1 MKNLTVRY
9 SLTQFTFWASS
20 TGAVSF
26 AATYLLSRGL
36 SAGAVG
42 ALLAAAGLLSC
53 ITQPVLAGIVDR
65 SKHFLLTEMLI
76 RLSVLCV
83 GCMGVLLISNVPIWL
98 AGLCYMS
105 SIWLSDA
112 MVPLTNALCVSY
124 NQAGYQINY
133 GAARGIG
140 AAASAISSLALGH
153 VIAWM
158 GNQWMILMLTAF
170 RFMCIVILLGYP
182 SAEKPTASQETA
194 SRGTSVF
201 SFFLTYRWYCASL
214 TGVLFLGMYHA
225 MTENYMIAIMGRLGG
240 NSRHVG
246 MALFI
251 SSMAGAPVIFSFQH
265 IRKKMPDTWLLKIAA
280 CSFLLKAI
288 LLYFAGKIQLV
299 YFIQLLQIT
308 SYAFLSPAQ
317 VCYAR
322 DRVCRTDMVKG
333 QAFSTAAYALGCSG
347 GNFVG
352 GQLLGFGADAILLAG
367 IFMALTGTVII
378 FLTVTKTDKPG
389 EVTINEAG

>member
-36 SAGAVG
+36 SAGAAG
-42 ALLAAAGLLSC
+42 ALLAAAGLFSC

-65 SKHFLLTEMLI
+65 SKHFLLPGMI
-76 RLSVLCV
+76 KGLSILCV
-83 GCMGVLLISNVPIWL
+83 GCMCVLLLPDVPVWLAGACYMASIWL
-98 AGLCYMS
+98 A
-105 SIWLSDA
+105 DA

-140 AAASAISSLALGH
+140 AVASAVSSLALGY
-153 VIAWM
+153 VIARL
-158 GNQWMILMLTAF
+158 GSKWMILVLTAF

-182 SAEKPTASQETA
+182 HVEKPTASQKIA
-194 SRGTSVF
+194 SQGTSVL
-201 SFFLTYRWYCASL
+201 SFFSIYRWYCAFL
-214 TGVLFLGMYHA
+214 IGVLFLGMYHA

-240 NSRHVG
+240 NSSHVG
-246 MALFI
+246 TALFI
-251 SSMAGAPVIFSFQH
+251 SSIAGAPVIFCFQH
-265 IRKKMPDTWLLKIAA
+265 IRKKLPDTWLLKIAA
-280 CSFLLKAI
+280 CSFLLKAV
-288 LLYFAGKIQLV
+288 LLYFAEKIQLV
-299 YFIQLLQIT
+299 YCIQLLQVT

-317 VCYAR
+317 VYYAR
-322 DRVCRTDMVKG
+322 ERVRSEDMVKG
-333 QAFSTAAYALGCSG
+333 QAFSTAAYALGGSA

-367 IFMALTGTVII
+367 IFMALAGTIII
-378 FLTVTKTDKPG
+378 FLTVSS
-389 EVTINEAG
+389 